1 MMVARAKLKFP
12 PGPSFGLRRWSL
24 GPLNSGDPLKY
35 FTGIIREYGDVVGL
49 RIFNFRILLI
59 NHPDHLEDVL
69 VNHPRKFIKG
79 RVLQANK
86 RVFGRGLLTS
96 EGDFWLRQRRLAQPA
111 FHRAR
116 IAGYASTM
124 VEYTERL
131 LHTWQDGQERDIH
144 KEMMRLT
151 LQIVGKT
158 LFDADVERDAQD
170 VGKSLELLLELGAD
184 FRRALFVPHWLPT
197 PTNIRLERA
206 VRQIEKVL
214 YRIIAEKRASG
225 RDAGDLLSML
235 LAAQDED
242 GSRMTDKQLRDEAI
256 TLFLAGHETT
266 ANALSW
272 TWWLLAQN
280 PAVEAKLHAELGAV
294 LAGRAPSLDDLP
306 KLVYTSHI
314 VTESLRLYPPVWGT
328 ARTAIEEHEI
338 AGYSVPKGSGVS
350 FAPWTV
356 HRDAR
361 WYEAPEEFRPERWQG
376 DLLKRLPRFAYFPF
390 GGGPRQCIGNTFAL
404 METALILATIAQ
416 QYRFRLVDGHPVVP
430 LASITLRPRH
440 GIRAVLEAR
449 PAQIRVAS
457 GDKDLPPLGTQAAA
471 RQPSLS

>member
-1 MMVARAKLKFP
+1 MSSRTKLKFP

-35 FTGIIREYGDVVGL
+35 FTGIMREYGDLVGL
-49 RIFNFRILLI
+49 RIFNFRILLL
-59 NHPDHLEDVL
+59 NHPDHIEDVL

-131 LHTWQDGQERDIH
+131 LHEWQHGEERDIH

-151 LQIVGKT
+151 LHIVGKT

-170 VGKSLELLLELGAD
+170 IGKSMELLLEFGAD
-184 FRRALFVPHWLPT
+184 FRRTLFVPQWLPT
-197 PTNIRLERA
+197 PTNIRVERA
-206 VRQIEKVL
+206 IRQIEKVL
-214 YRIIAEKRASG
+214 YRMIAEKRASG

-266 ANALSW
+266 ANTLSW

-280 PAVEAKLHAELGAV
+280 PAVEAKLHAELRNV

-306 KLVYTSHI
+306 KLVYTNHI
-314 VTESLRLYPPVWGT
+314 ITESMRLYPPAWGT
-328 ARTAIEEHEI
+328 ARTAIEDHEI
-338 AGYSVPKGSGVS
+338 AGYAVPKGSGVS
-350 FAPWTV
+350 FAQWTV

-361 WYEAPEEFRPERWQG
+361 WYDAPEEFRPERWEG

-390 GGGPRQCIGNTFAL
+390 GGGPRQCIGNAFAL
-404 METALILATIAQ
+404 MEAALILATIAQ
-416 QYRFRLVDGHPVVP
+416 QYRFRLVEGHPVVP

-440 GIRAVLEAR
+440 GIRVVMESRAMS
-449 PAQIRVAS
+449 RVAVGVS
-457 GDKDLPPLGTQAAA
+457 E
-471 RQPSLS
+471 S